1 MVKKLLK
8 HAYQASPV
16 GILHQSIE
24 NKVKGVDLSKND
36 KAILKARKK
45 KSTPKKRKRVE
56 TKSEKAARE
65 RKERKAAF
73 EKHRKELKKK
83 GQDKMTLKQRQAD
96 DEIQGRKKL
105 IKSKKKVR
113 WFGRLDKDEKKR
125 IERME
130 KDVHRRKGTKKDK
143 LKAKRVESV
152 KAKLQ
157 HGGNTN
163 YF

>member
-45 KSTPKKRKRVE
+45 KSTPKKRRRVGQE
-56 TKSEKAARE
+56 TNAEKYR
-65 RKERKAAF
+65 RQKKEGKAFMEA
-73 EKHRKELKKK
+73 HRKELKKK

-96 DEIQGRKKL
+96 DEIQSRKKL

-130 KDVHRRKGTKKDK
+130 KDVHRRKGTKKEN
-143 LKAKRVESV
+143 LKAKRNKSER
-152 KAKLQ
+152 
-157 HGGNTN
+157 N
-163 YF
+163 

>member
-105 IKSKKKVR
+105 IKSKKKG
-113 WFGRLDKDEKKR
+113 WFLSKDEKKR

>member
-1 MVKKLLK
+1 MGLKKYLIRK
-8 HAYQASPV
+8 ATDDQ
-16 GILHQSIE
+16 
-24 NKVKGVDLSKND
+24 GVSSLWSKE
-36 KAILKARKK
+36 
-45 KSTPKKRKRVE
+45 KSTPKKRKKTE

-105 IKSKKKVR
+105 IKSNKKG
-113 WFGRLDKDEKKR
+113 WFLSKDEKKR

-143 LKAKRVESV
+143 LKAKRVESDIS
-152 KAKLQ
+152 KI
-157 HGGNTN
+157 GGRGG
-163 YF
+163 FAG